1 MTVIVLWYNNIM
13 KIKLESRL
21 NRKNLALVKKAGG
34 MADAAG
40 VRAYLAGGIVRD
52 MLSGRKSGDVD
63 ITIEGDAMEFA
74 RAFADSLGA
83 AYRGFERFGS
93 GKVFLKDG
101 SHVDFTSARSE
112 IYSHKAALPE
122 IKLTNL
128 ENDLFR
134 RDFAV
139 NAMAIC
145 INKNDS
151 GLLYDPF
158 GGVNDLKNRIL
169 RALHAKSF
177 LDDPI
182 RILRGIR
189 FEERFGFRMEKNTVA
204 FLREALREKIFDR
217 VPGERLRDEL
227 LLFFREPEPLKP
239 LIKLEK
245 LGITRG
251 IHPGIKVDRTTGIFL
266 KRMGEFMA
274 VQEGPEIGTECML
287 SIARSPGA
295 MRRLKTGASW
305 IKAAEDLEYICK
317 HMARS
322 SMKRSAIYS
331 VISGKALAAIYFFAF
346 ILAPDVNSKKIL
358 FLAKNSGVI
367 RPDVTGEDL
376 KKLGI
381 HPGPLYSR
389 LLSAAF
395 SHKIDGDAPE
405 KAQQL
410 ELIKKMAA
418 GVYKTGYIKQAK

>member
-1 MTVIVLWYNNIM
+1 M
-13 KIKLESRL
+13 KIKLDSRL
-21 NRKNLALVKKAGG
+21 NRKNLALVKKAGD

-52 MLSGRKSGDVD
+52 MLSGRKNADVD

-74 RAFADSLGA
+74 RVFADSLGA

-101 SHVDFTSARSE
+101 RNVDFTSARSE
-112 IYSHKAALPE
+112 IYRHKAALPE
-122 IKLTNL
+122 IKLTSL

-134 RDFAV
+134 RDFTV
-139 NAMAIC
+139 NAMAIS
-145 INKNDS
+145 INKNDR
-151 GLLYDPF
+151 GILYDPF
-158 GGVNDLKNRIL
+158 GGASDLKKGIL
-169 RALHAKSF
+169 RALHEKSF
-177 LDDPI
+177 LDDPT

-189 FEERFGFRMEKNTVA
+189 FEERFGFKMEKNTAA
-204 FLREALREKIFDR
+204 FLREASREKIFDR

-227 LLFFREPEPLKP
+227 LLFFREPDPLKP

-251 IHPGIKVDRTTGIFL
+251 IHPGIKVDGTTGIFL

-274 VQEGPEIGTECML
+274 VQEGPDIGAACML
-287 SIARSPGA
+287 SIARDPGS

-317 HMARS
+317 HMAPGR
-322 SMKRSAIYS
+322 MKRSAIYS
-331 VISGKALAAIYFFAF
+331 VINGKEPSAIYFYGFIFASS
-346 ILAPDVNSKKIL
+346 VNRKNIL
-358 FLAKNSGVI
+358 FLTENRGVI

-381 HPGPLYSR
+381 KPGPLYSR
-389 LLSAAF
+389 LLSAAL
-395 SHKIDGDAPE
+395 SHKIDGDAPG

-418 GVYKTGYIKQAK
+418 GRIKTGQINT